1 MNKAYIPLIVLFLLS
16 SFGFSQQ
23 NDMKIGIINP
33 YEQNLKTYKKDPKAD
48 AVVVFDIGKSIF
60 FDTDRGGYNIRFT
73 RKKRIKIL
81 DKSGI
86 KFSEVSIPFYVD
98 GFGKTEY
105 IKSIEAYCYNIE
117 NGILIKKALDQST
130 IFEEQIN
137 NNWKTKKF
145 VFPDVKEGSI
155 IEYKYVLETPFL
167 FNLPD
172 WAFQSQIPTIY
183 SEYNVNMIPF
193 YEYAFIVQGISRF
206 DRQESVVS
214 KNTRTWG
221 TIVENHGVNI
231 GNGIEF
237 KDKIHLYAM
246 KDIPAFRD
254 KSYISSAE
262 DYLMKMDFQLAKIRR
277 PQGSTEEIIS
287 TWPRLCEDLLDHD
300 KFGKYLKKS
309 GKLAKKILEYEI
321 DITDKNETNIQK
333 AIINYIKTNFDWN
346 GVNSKYA
353 SKKPKEFYEQ
363 KTGNSTDINLF
374 MCALLKT
381 AGIDA
386 QPIILSTRNNG
397 KIKGNYSFS
406 HFFNYTIVM
415 VKGDKKSFLT
425 DGTNSLIA
433 YNRIPIRCINGKGLL
448 VNEDQTSWISL
459 YNNIKSLDTKI
470 LNIDINTENLSAET
484 KLSIHSNEFESLG
497 YKKSYKNDTI
507 KLKKQLMEKGLSEIH
522 SISTLNYERNNLA
535 YIINCKGESPVEKIG
550 NKLIVLPFLDFPIKE
565 NKLKELRRAYPV
577 DLIYARTKT
586 FESKINIPD
595 GYQIKLLPKNYLM
608 DNGLAEIK
616 LEYVKNENNI
626 VVQGTYSF
634 KKSIYKP
641 QEYGGLKNY
650 FNTIIKKFNEPI
662 VFEEIN

>member
-1 MNKAYIPLIVLFLLS
+1 MNKTFIPLSLLILIS
-16 SFGFSQQ
+16 SICFSQQ
-23 NDMKIGIINP
+23 GEMKIGSINE
-33 YEQNLKTYKKDPKAD
+33 YEQKLKTYKKDPKAE
-48 AVVVFDIGKSIF
+48 AVIIFDVGKSKFI
-60 FDTDRGGYNIRFT
+60 DEDGGYIIKFT

-81 DKSGI
+81 NKKGI
-86 KFSEVSIPFYVD
+86 KFSEIAIPFFVD
-98 GFGKTEY
+98 RYGKSEC

-117 NGILIKKALDQST
+117 NGKLVKKALDKGT

-137 NNWKTKKF
+137 NNWKAKKF
-145 VFPDVKEGSI
+145 VLPDVKEGSV

-172 WAFQSQIPTIY
+172 WTFQSQIPTIY

-193 YEYAFIVQGISRF
+193 YEYTFIVQGISKF

-214 KNTRTWG
+214 KKTREWG
-221 TIVENHGVNI
+221 TIVKNHGSNI

-254 KSYISSAE
+254 ESYISSPE
-262 DYLMKMDFQLAKIRR
+262 DYLMKMDFQLSRIHR
-277 PQGSTEEIIS
+277 PRGSTEEIMS
-287 TWPRLCEDLLDHD
+287 TWPKLCGNLMKHEN
-300 KFGKYLKKS
+300 FGKYLKKS
-309 GKLAKKILEYEI
+309 GKLVKKILEYEI
-321 DITDKNETNIQK
+321 DITDKNDTHAQK
-333 AIINYIKTNFDWN
+333 AIIDYIKTNFDWD
-346 GVNSKYA
+346 GINSKYA

-363 KTGNSTDINLF
+363 KSGNSTDINLF
-374 MCALLKT
+374 MCALLVA

-386 QPIILSTRNNG
+386 QPLILSTRNHG
-397 KIKGNYSFS
+397 KIRGTYSFS
-406 HFFNYTIVM
+406 HFFNYTVVM

-448 VNEDQTSWISL
+448 VNEDQTKWISL
-459 YNNIKSLDTKI
+459 HNNIKSVDSKI
-470 LNIDINTENLSAET
+470 FKIDINTEDLSANTE
-484 KLSIHSNEFESLG
+484 LSIQSNEFESLG
-497 YKKSYKNDTI
+497 YKKSCKNDTT
-507 KLKKQLMEKGLSEIH
+507 KLKEQLLEEGLSEIY

-535 YIINCKGESPVEKIG
+535 YIINCKGECEIEKIG
-550 NKLIVLPFLDFPIKE
+550 SNIIVSPFLNFPIKE

-577 DLIYARTKT
+577 DLIYARTKK
-586 FESKINIPD
+586 FESKINIPE
-595 GYQIKLLPKNYLM
+595 GYKVNTLPENYEM

-626 VVQGTYSF
+626 IVHGTYSF

-641 QEYGGLKNY
+641 QEYGGIKNF
-650 FNTIIKKFNEPI
+650 FNTIINKFNEPI
-662 VFEEIN
+662 ILEEIN

>member
-1 MNKAYIPLIVLFLLS
+1 MNKAHIPLILLLLVS
-16 SFGFSQQ
+16 SFTFSQKSQ
-23 NDMKIGIINP
+23 FQLGNINE
-33 YEQNLKTYKKDPKAD
+33 YEQNLKSYKKDPKAE
-48 AVVVFDIGKSIF
+48 AVVIFDIGKSIF

-73 RKKRIKIL
+73 RTKRIKIL
-81 DKSGI
+81 DKTGI
-86 KFSEVSIPFYVD
+86 KFSEISIPFFVD
-98 GFGKTEY
+98 GYGKTEY
-105 IKSIEAYCYNIE
+105 ITSIEAYCYNVEDGKTI
-117 NGILIKKALDQST
+117 IKALDKRT

-145 VFPDVKEGSI
+145 VLPDVKVGSI

-172 WAFQSQIPTIY
+172 WTFQSKIPTIY

-206 DRQESVVS
+206 DHQESVES
-214 KNTRTWG
+214 KKTRAWG
-221 TIVENHGVNI
+221 TIVKNHGVNI
-231 GNGIEF
+231 GSGIEF
-237 KDKIHLYAM
+237 NDKIHLYAM

-254 KSYISSAE
+254 ESYISSPE

-277 PQGSTEEIIS
+277 PQGSTEEIMS
-287 TWPRLCEDLLDHD
+287 TWPKMCEDLMDHE

-309 GKLAKKILEYEI
+309 GKLVKKILEYEI

-333 AIINYIKTNFDWN
+333 AVINYIKKNFDWN
-346 GVNSKYA
+346 GINSKYA

-363 KTGNSTDINLF
+363 KSGNSTDINLF
-374 MCALLKT
+374 MCALLKA

-386 QPIILSTRNNG
+386 QPLILSTRNHG
-397 KIKGNYSFS
+397 KIRGTYSFS
-406 HFFNYTIVM
+406 HFFNYAVIM

-433 YNRIPIRCINGKGLL
+433 YNRIPIRCINGKGLI
-448 VNEDQTSWISL
+448 VNEDQTNWIRL
-459 YNNIKSLDTKI
+459 YNNIKSVDSKI
-470 LNIDINTENLSAET
+470 FKIDINTEDLSANTE
-484 KLSIHSNEFESLG
+484 LSIQSNEFESVG
-497 YKKSYKNDTI
+497 YKRSCKNDTT
-507 KLKKQLMEKGLSEIH
+507 KLKEQLLEEGLSEIK
-522 SISTLNYERNNLA
+522 SVSTLNYKRNNLA
-535 YIINCKGESPVEKIG
+535 YIINCKGECEVEKIG
-550 NKLIVLPFLDFPIKE
+550 RNIIVSPFLNSPIKE
-565 NKLKELRRAYPV
+565 NQLKELRRSYPV
-577 DLIYARTKT
+577 DLIYARTKK
-586 FESKINIPD
+586 FKSEINIPE
-595 GYQIKLLPKNYLM
+595 GYQVKTLPNNYKM

-616 LEYVKNENNI
+616 LEYQQIENRI

-641 QEYGGLKNY
+641 EEYGGVKNY

>member
-1 MNKAYIPLIVLFLLS
+1 MNKAYIPLILLLLVS
-16 SFGFSQQ
+16 SFTFSQKSQ
-23 NDMKIGIINP
+23 FQLGIINE
-33 YEQNLKTYKKDPKAD
+33 YEQNLKSYKKDPKAE
-48 AVVVFDIGKSIF
+48 AVVIFDIGKSIF

-86 KFSEVSIPFYVD
+86 KYSEVSIPFYVD
-98 GFGKTEY
+98 GYGKTEY
-105 IKSIEAYCYNIE
+105 VTSIEAYCYNIE
-117 NGILIKKALDQST
+117 NGILIKKALDQSM
-130 IFEEQIN
+130 IYEEQIN

-172 WAFQSQIPTIY
+172 WTFQDKIPTVY

-206 DRQESVVS
+206 DRQESLES
-214 KNTRTWG
+214 KQTRAWG
-221 TIVENHGVNI
+221 TIVKNHGVNI
-231 GNGIEF
+231 GRGIEF
-237 KDKIHLYAM
+237 KEKKYLYAM

-254 KSYISSAE
+254 VSYISSAE
-262 DYLMKMDFQLAKIRR
+262 DYLMKMDFQLAKINR
-277 PQGSTEEIIS
+277 PQGSTEEIMS
-287 TWPRLCEDLLDHD
+287 TWPKLCKDLMDHVD
-300 KFGKYLKKS
+300 FGKYLKKS
-309 GKLAKKILEYEI
+309 GKIAKSILENEI
-321 DITDKNETNIQK
+321 DITDKNETNSQK
-333 AIINYIKTNFDWN
+333 AIINYIKSNFDWN

-363 KTGNSTDINLF
+363 KSGNSTDINLF
-374 MCALLKT
+374 MCALLKA
-381 AGIDA
+381 AGIEA
-386 QPIILSTRNNG
+386 LPLILSTRNHG
-397 KIKGNYSFS
+397 KIRGTYSFS
-406 HFFNYTIVM
+406 HFFNYTIIM
-415 VKGDKKSFLT
+415 VKGDKQNFLT
-425 DGTNSLIA
+425 DGTDKLIA

-448 VNEDQTSWISL
+448 VNEEQTKWISL
-459 YNNIKSLDTKI
+459 YNNIKSIDKKI
-470 LNIDINTENLSAET
+470 FTIDINPENLNAET
-484 KLSIHSNEFESLG
+484 DLSIQFNEFESLA

-507 KLKKQLMEKGLSEIH
+507 KIKKQLLEEGLSEIH
-522 SISTLNYERNNLA
+522 KVSTLNYDRNNLA
-535 YIINCKGESPVEKIG
+535 YIINCKGECEVEKIG
-550 NKLIVLPFLDFPIKE
+550 NKLIVLPFLNFPIKE

-586 FESKINIPD
+586 FESIINIPD
-595 GYQIKLLPKNYLM
+595 GYQIKILPKNYLM

-616 LEYVKNENNI
+616 LEYERNENNI
-626 VVQGTYSF
+626 IIQGTYSF

-641 QEYGGLKNY
+641 QEYGGIKNY